1 MALRASG
8 PSFVVRRVRARLRS
22 GSTSPV
28 VVETDA
34 GRFVAKLRG
43 AAQGP
48 SALVAEVVVAELA
61 ERLGLPVPE
70 RALLELAP
78 DVATDDRNDE
88 LADLLAASVGQ
99 NVGFRWLDGAT
110 VPSAAELARID
121 DEFAVRV
128 LWLDG
133 LVLNADRTPSNPNVL
148 LSRGQPW
155 LIDHG
160 AALTFQHDWAHVSEQ
175 SPRAPYEHSTHLFG
189 ARRAALGR
197 YDAALARVLSREVLA
212 EVLASVPDS
221 FLADRPP
228 EWPPARA
235 RAAYVAFLWK
245 RLRAPRPF
253 VVAAG
258 PADALR

>member
-1 MALRASG
+1 M
-8 PSFVVRRVRARLRS
+8 
-22 GSTSPV
+22 
-28 VVETDA
+28 VVETDG

-48 SALVAEVVVAELA
+48 SALVAEVVVAALA

-70 RALLELAP
+70 RVMVELEAN
-78 DVATDDRNDE
+78 VATNDRNDE
-88 LADLLAASVGQ
+88 LADLLAASVGL
-99 NVGFRWLDGAT
+99 NLGLRWVDGAS
-110 VPSAAELARID
+110 VLRPDEAARID

-133 LVLNADRTPSNPNVL
+133 LVLNLDRTPSNTNVL

-160 AALTFQHDWAHVSEQ
+160 AALGFQYDWARVSEQ
-175 SPRAPYEHSTHLFG
+175 SPRAPFDLDAHLFG
-189 ARRAALGR
+189 ARRARLAL
-197 YDAALARVLSREVLA
+197 YDEALARVLSREVLA
-212 EVLASVPDS
+212 EVLAEVPDS
-221 FLADRPP
+221 FLADRPA
-228 EWPPARA
+228 EWSPARA

-253 VVAAG
+253 VAG
-258 PADALR
+258 D

>member
-1 MALRASG
+1 M
-8 PSFVVRRVRARLRS
+8 
-22 GSTSPV
+22 

-48 SALVAEVVVAELA
+48 SALVAEVVVAALA

-70 RALLELAP
+70 RVMVELEAN
-78 DVATDDRNDE
+78 VATNDRNDE
-88 LADLLAASVGQ
+88 LADLLAASVGL
-99 NVGFRWLDGAT
+99 NLGLRWVDGAS
-110 VPSAAELARID
+110 VLRPDEAARID

-133 LVLNADRTPSNPNVL
+133 LVLNLDRTPSNTNVL

-160 AALTFQHDWAHVSEQ
+160 AALGFQYDWARVSEQ
-175 SPRAPYEHSTHLFG
+175 SPRAPFDLDAHLFG
-189 ARRAALGR
+189 ARRARLAL
-197 YDAALARVLSREVLA
+197 YDEALARVLSREVLA
-212 EVLASVPDS
+212 EVLVEVPDS
-221 FLADRPP
+221 FLADRPA
-228 EWPPARA
+228 EWSPARA

-253 VVAAG
+253 VAG
-258 PADALR
+258 D

>member
-1 MALRASG
+1 MARRALG
-8 PSFVVRRVRARLRS
+8 PSFVVRRVLSRIRS
-22 GSTSPV
+22 GSSSPL

-48 SALVAEVVVAELA
+48 SALVAEVVVATLA

-70 RALLELAP
+70 RVSLELAAN
-78 DVATDDRNDE
+78 VATNDRNDE

-99 NVGFRWLDGAT
+99 NLGFRWLDGASM
-110 VPSAAELARID
+110 PSAAELARVD

-133 LVLNADRTPSNPNVL
+133 LVLNIDRTPSNPNVL
-148 LSRGQPW
+148 LCRGQPW

-160 AALTFQHDWAHVSEQ
+160 AALTFQHDWAQVSED
-175 SPRAPYEHSTHLFG
+175 SPRAGVDHDLHLFG
-189 ARRAALGR
+189 ARRHLLAR
-197 YDAALARVLSREVLA
+197 YDEALARTLPREALADVLA
-212 EVLASVPDS
+212 VVPDS
-221 FLADRPP
+221 FLADRPR
-228 EWPPARA
+228 EWSAARA

-253 VVAAG
+253 VAV
-258 PADALR
+258 

>member
-1 MALRASG
+1 M
-8 PSFVVRRVRARLRS
+8 
-22 GSTSPV
+22 

-48 SALVAEVVVAELA
+48 SALVAEVVVAALA

-70 RALLELAP
+70 RVMVELEAN
-78 DVATDDRNDE
+78 VATNDRNDE
-88 LADLLAASVGQ
+88 LADLLAASVGL
-99 NVGFRWLDGAT
+99 NLGLRWVDGAS
-110 VPSAAELARID
+110 VLRPDEAARID

-133 LVLNADRTPSNPNVL
+133 LVLNLDRTPSNTNVL

-160 AALTFQHDWAHVSEQ
+160 AALGFQYDWARVSEQ
-175 SPRAPYEHSTHLFG
+175 SPRAPFDLDAHLFG
-189 ARRAALGR
+189 ARRARLAL
-197 YDAALARVLSREVLA
+197 YDEALARVLSREVLA
-212 EVLASVPDS
+212 EVLAEVPDS
-221 FLADRPP
+221 FLADRPA
-228 EWPPARA
+228 EWSPARA

-253 VVAAG
+253 VAG
-258 PADALR
+258 D

>member
-1 MALRASG
+1 MARRALGRSIA
-8 PSFVVRRVRARLRS
+8 VRRVLARLQY
-22 GSTSPV
+22 GSSSPV

-48 SALVAEVVVAELA
+48 SALVAEVVVAALA

-70 RALLELAP
+70 RVLLTLEAN
-78 DVATDDRNDE
+78 VATDDRNDE

-99 NVGFRWLDGAT
+99 NLGFRWLTGAS
-110 VPSAAELARID
+110 VLRAADAGKID
-121 DEFAVRV
+121 DEFALRV

-133 LVLNADRTPSNPNVL
+133 LVLNLDRTPSNPNVL
-148 LSRGQPW
+148 LYRGQPW

-160 AALTFQHDWAHVSEQ
+160 AALTFQYDWAHVSED
-175 SPRAPYEHSTHLFG
+175 SPRAGMDLAPHLFG
-189 ARRAALGR
+189 ARRASLTQHDEALT
-197 YDAALARVLSREVLA
+197 RVLTRELLVEVLA
-212 EVLASVPDS
+212 EVPDS
-221 FLADRPP
+221 FLADRPA
-228 EWPPARA
+228 EWSPARA

-253 VVAAG
+253 VDAG
-258 PADALR
+258 

>member
-1 MALRASG
+1 MNRSVNRPG
-8 PSFVVRRVRARLRS
+8 FVVRRVLSRLQS
-22 GSTSPV
+22 GSSSPV
-28 VVETDA
+28 VVETDG

-48 SALVAEVVVAELA
+48 SALVAEVVVAALA

-70 RALLELAP
+70 RVILEFEASVP
-78 DVATDDRNDE
+78 TDDRNDE

-99 NVGFRWLDGAT
+99 NLGLRWLD
-110 VPSAAELARID
+110 AASVLRASEVESVD

-133 LVLNADRTPSNPNVL
+133 LVLNPDRTASNPNVL
-148 LSRGQPW
+148 SCRGQPW

-160 AALTFQHDWAHVSEQ
+160 AALTFQHDWAQVSEE
-175 SPRAPYEHSTHLFG
+175 SPRAPFELSTHLFG
-189 ARRAALGR
+189 ARQARLAR
-197 YDAALARVLSREVLA
+197 YDEGLARVLSREVLS
-212 EVLASVPDS
+212 EVLSEVPDS
-221 FLADRPP
+221 FLADRPA
-228 EWPPARA
+228 EWSPARA

-253 VVAAG
+253 VPG
-258 PADALR
+258 G